1 MKLKCCNCGNK
12 FEGTIS
18 YDELGWHSY
27 CKECDTSFDVDVPNG
42 KILMLFASEDTEFD
56 NGFEDDY
63 LKNAIC
69 SYRAYNSIR
78 AFINGWRKVVEEPEG
93 MWYWVIDGTNGNYI
107 TSGACDPDDIEIF
120 KDYFGRIS

>member
-18 YDELGWHSY
+18 HDELGWHSY
-27 CKECDTSFDVDVPNG
+27 CNECNTSFDVDVPNG
-42 KILMLFASEDTEFD
+42 KILMLFASEDTDLDSTFQ
-56 NGFEDDY
+56 DDY
-63 LKNAIC
+63 LENAIC
-69 SYRAYNSIR
+69 FYRAYNSIR
-78 AFINGWRKVVEEPEG
+78 TFINAWKKVVEEPKS
-93 MWYWVIDGTNGNYI
+93 MWYWVIDGTNGDYI